1 MSDALRSF
9 RHGVT
14 PQTEQ
19 ARSDE
24 VVNNAGGYVFE
35 VDDRTRLN
43 RFLTLGTEGGTY
55 YVDEQKLTRDNAGL
69 VVKMAEG
76 NDRKLIADTVMV
88 SHDGRAPRNQ
98 PALFAMAAAAG
109 LGNTDYRH
117 EALDFLPQ
125 VARTGYHLLVWAE
138 YIEMF
143 RGWGPQLVKGVA
155 NWYKIQSP
163 EDLAYQILKYKQ
175 REGWSQRDLMRLANG
190 AGGLKHGATPEQ
202 AAVFNYVMKG
212 TFDADRL
219 PVLIFA
225 AEQAHATR
233 DVRSWVALIE
243 QYRSLSH
250 EMLPSEAL
258 AKAEVW
264 EALVNSGNLPLGALL
279 RNLSRLTRLGVFKQ
293 MDAWTTSVCMNRLL
307 NTEAIRK
314 ARIHPIQVLL
324 ALKTYA
330 LGHSIQGTSTWQPVP
345 QVIDAL
351 NEMFYLAF
359 GNVVP
364 SGKRTAICLDV
375 SSSMNNTVSGYPF
388 RAREISAAMALITMK
403 TEPQYAAMAFSHQ
416 FVPLNISASQ
426 RLDDVVRSISNL
438 PFGRTDCA
446 LPMAWAQYNN
456 LAVDTFQVWTD
467 NETWYGPNGHPHEA
481 LKSYRRATGINARL
495 QVAAITP
502 TQFSI
507 ADPLDPGQLDV
518 SGFDAAV
525 PKLMADHAR
534 GDI

>member
-1 MSDALRSF
+1 MKGHFDPDALPP
-9 RHGVT
+9 VI
-14 PQTEQ
+14 E
-19 ARSDE
+19 
-24 VVNNAGGYVFE
+24 
-35 VDDRTRLN
+35 
-43 RFLTLGTEGGTY
+43 
-55 YVDEQKLTRDNAGL
+55 
-69 VVKMAEG
+69 
-76 NDRKLIADTVMV
+76 
-88 SHDGRAPRNQ
+88 
-98 PALFAMAAAAG
+98 AAHKA
-109 LGNTDYRH
+109 H
-117 EALDFLPQ
+117 E
-125 VARTGYHLLVWAE
+125 
-138 YIEMF
+138 
-143 RGWGPQLVKGVA
+143 
-155 NWYKIQSP
+155 
-163 EDLAYQILKYKQ
+163 
-175 REGWSQRDLMRLANG
+175 
-190 AGGLKHGATPEQ
+190 
-202 AAVFNYVMKG
+202 
-212 TFDADRL
+212 
-219 PVLIFA
+219 
-225 AEQAHATR
+225 TR
-233 DVRSWVALIE
+233 DVREWVRLIE
-243 QYRSLSH
+243 RNRSLSW

-264 EALVNSGNLPLGALL
+264 VALIDNGNLPLGALL
-279 RNLSRLTRLGVFKQ
+279 RNLSRLTRLGVIAP
-293 MDAWTTSVCMNRLL
+293 MSTYNAWIAALL
-307 NTEAIRK
+307 TDKTAILK

-330 LGHSIQGTSTWQPVP
+330 LGHSIQGTSRWLPVP
-345 QVIDAL
+345 QVTDAL

-364 SGKRTAICLDV
+364 SGKRTLICLDV
-375 SSSMNNTVSGYPF
+375 SSSMNNTVSGYAF
-388 RAREISAAMALITMK
+388 KAREISAAMALITMK

-416 FVPLNISASQ
+416 FVPLGISPAQ
-426 RLDDVVRSISNL
+426 RLDDVVNSISNL